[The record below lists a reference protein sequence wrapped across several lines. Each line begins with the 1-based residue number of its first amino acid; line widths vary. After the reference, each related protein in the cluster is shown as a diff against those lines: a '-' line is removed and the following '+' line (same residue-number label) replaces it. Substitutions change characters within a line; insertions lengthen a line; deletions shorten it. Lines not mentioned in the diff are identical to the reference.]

1 MTKIIFMGTPAF
13 AATVLEGILAHGGYQ
28 VLAVV
33 TQPDRAVGR
42 KRQMQMT
49 PVKEVALA
57 HDLPIFQP
65 EKLSGSQEMAVMW
78 KSEQS
83 WPVSTKNTRW
93 LSIPLPVTMV
103 MWKQPAPSQ

>member
-13 AATVLEGILAHGGYQ
+13 AATVLEGILADSGYQ

-57 HDLPIFQP
+57 HNLPIYQP
-65 EKLSGSQEMAVMW
+65 EKLSGSQEMADIMALGADGIVTAAFG
-78 KSEQS
+78 QF
-83 WPVSTKNTRW
+83 
-93 LSIPLPVTMV
+93 LPESLL
-103 MWKQPAPSQ
+103 K